1 MSRRVVKELVYDATT
16 DEVAAMLADPAFR
29 ERVLERQRVVRGTVS
44 VDGDQVR
51 IEQVQAADDLP
62 SFARTFVGDEIAV
75 HQQERWL
82 TPTSGDITVTVPGKP
97 GEMKGT
103 AVLTEADGTTTE
115 TVDLAVSVRIPVVG
129 GRIEG
134 LLADMLSKALDKE
147 HEVGVEWLR
156 GER

>member
-1 MSRRVVKELVYDATT
+1 MARRVVKELTYHAGV

-29 ERVLERQRVVRGTVS
+29 ERVLDRQRVVRGTVS
-44 VDGDQVR
+44 IDGDRVR
-51 IEQVQAADDLP
+51 IEQVQATDGIPA
-62 SFARTFVGDEIAV
+62 FARRFAGDEIAI

-82 TPTSGDITVTVPGKP
+82 SPTSGDITVTVPGKP

-103 AVLTEADGTTTE
+103 AVLSETGGVTTE
-115 TVDLAVSVRIPVVG
+115 TVDLEVSVRIPLAG
-129 GRIEG
+129 GKIEG
-134 LLADMLSKALDKE
+134 LLADMLSRAMDKE